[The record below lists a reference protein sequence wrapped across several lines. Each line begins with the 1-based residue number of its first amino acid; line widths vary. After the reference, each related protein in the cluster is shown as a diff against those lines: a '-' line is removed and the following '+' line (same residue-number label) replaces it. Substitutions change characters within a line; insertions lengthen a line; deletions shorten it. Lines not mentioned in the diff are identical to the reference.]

1 MSILDK
7 LNITPPVAMTA
18 AEIKSFELLM
28 SAARNDT
35 GQSRR
40 VADFLLAWW
49 NATECGAWDPTSLWS
64 LDVELGDAIVTLL
77 GYINRSRCYPDTLGY
92 GPEFKELVRI
102 WRSKSE

>member
-1 MSILDK
+1 MLDK

-49 NATECGAWDPTSLWS
+49 NAVECGAWDPTSLWS

-92 GPEFKELVRI
+92 GPEFKELVRM
-102 WRSKSE
+102 WRG